1 MRAGD
6 PVRFRLGLEGPV
18 RLELVSLSGREGW
31 VMIEASLRPGWHS
44 VPLPE
49 SIPPGT
55 WFTRLRTRA
64 GRESAMMVVAR

>member
-6 PVRFRLGLEGPV
+6 PIRFRLGLEGPV

-31 VMIEASLRPGWHS
+31 LVIEASLRSGWHS
-44 VPLPE
+44 AALPE

-55 WFTRLRTRA
+55 WFTRLRTHA